1 MDRRKFMLSSAIL
14 PVVGLGGCN
23 MAEIQHANLS
33 QSELE
38 DRVKAASAAF
48 YFAYPIYEY
57 AHLAQVSTR
66 AVEGRQGRL
75 NSIGHRKTLTDH
87 TARGVTMP
95 NNDTLFSSGFMDLSA
110 GPMQV
115 YVPESLDRY
124 YSLTF
129 MDVMTDNVACL
140 GTRASGGREGLYWIC
155 GPIWNGDV
163 PDGVSLIRMTTNDAW
178 AVGRILVTGPDD
190 AEAAHALQRQITVE
204 PVASENLARPY
215 IAKAPKEFDAKT
227 FLDVVNEMIRR
238 TPEPSGE
245 LARWLR
251 FASVGL
257 GSDGPVSSDLLAVW
271 ESVIQSGLAELKH
284 IFEFSEGEIEGWTY
298 PVDGVGNFGEQDLL
312 RAAIALGGLGALE
325 QSEAMYFMARSDSN
339 GETLMGQYAYRWRLP
354 SEGVPVDGFW
364 SLTMYEADDQG
375 RFFLVD
381 NPIGRYSIGDRSSDF
396 VRNADGSVDILIQ
409 RDAPAGDMTRNWL
422 PAPSGEMRLAFRAYI
437 PGEPIQNGRWRAP
450 PVRRVS

>member
-1 MDRRKFMLSSAIL
+1 MDRRKFVLASAIL
-14 PVVGLGGCN
+14 PVVSLGGCN
-23 MAEIQHANLS
+23 MTKEQHTNLS
-33 QSELE
+33 QGELE
-38 DRVKAASAAF
+38 DRVEAVSAAF

-66 AVEGRQGRL
+66 ALEGQQGRL
-75 NSIGHRKTLTDH
+75 NSIGHRKALTDH
-87 TARGVTMP
+87 TARVVTMP

-115 YVPESLDRY
+115 RVPESLDRY

-129 MDVMTDNVACL
+129 MDVMTDNIHCL

-155 GPIWNGDV
+155 GPSWKGDV
-163 PDGVSLIRMTTNDAW
+163 PGGVSLIRMTTDDAW

-204 PVASENLARPY
+204 PVASENLARPF
-215 IAKAPKEFDAKT
+215 IAKAPKEFDAKI

-245 LARWLR
+245 LARWSR

-257 GSDGPVSSDLLAVW
+257 GSDGPVSSDLLGVW
-271 ESVIQSGLAELKH
+271 EGVIQSGLAEMKST
-284 IFEFSEGEIEGWTY
+284 FEFSDSEIEGWTY
-298 PVDGVGNFGEQDLL
+298 PVVGLGRFGEQDLL

-325 QSEAMYFMARSDSN
+325 QSEAMYFMARSDSD
-339 GETLMGQYAYRWRLP
+339 GDMLTGKHAYRWRLP
-354 SEGVPVDGFW
+354 SDGVPVDGFW
-364 SLTMYEADDQG
+364 SLTMYEADGEG

-381 NPIGRYSIGDRSSDF
+381 NSIVRYSIGDRSSDF
-396 VRNADGSVDILIQ
+396 VRNEDGSVDILIQ
-409 RDAPAGDMTRNWL
+409 TDEPVGEMKRNWL
-422 PAPSGEMRLAFRAYI
+422 PAPPGEMCLALRAYI
-437 PGEPIQNGRWRAP
+437 PGAPIRNGNWRAP
-450 PVRRVS
+450 PVQRVG

>member
-1 MDRRKFMLSSAIL
+1 MS
-14 PVVGLGGCN
+14 
-23 MAEIQHANLS
+23 EIQHANLS
-33 QSELE
+33 QGETE
-38 DRVKAASAAF
+38 DRVKAVSDAF

-57 AHLAQVSTR
+57 AQLAQLSAR

-115 YVPESLDRY
+115 HVPESLDRY

-129 MDVMTDNVACL
+129 MDVLTDNVACL

-155 GPIWNGDV
+155 GPSWSGDV
-163 PDGVSLIRMTTNDAW
+163 PGGVSLIRMTTNDAW

-204 PVASENLARPY
+204 PVEGKNLARPF
-215 IAKAPKEFDAKT
+215 ITKAPKEFDAQT
-227 FLDVVNEMIRR
+227 FLEVVNEMIGR

-245 LARWLR
+245 SARWPR
-251 FASVGL
+251 FASVGI
-257 GSDGPVSSDLLAVW
+257 GSEEPISRDLLAVW
-271 ESVIQSGLAELKH
+271 EGVIQSGLAELKR
-284 IFEFSEGEIEGWTY
+284 IFEFSEREIEGWMY
-298 PVDGVGNFGEQDLL
+298 PMDGVGSFGEQDVL
-312 RAAIALGGLGALE
+312 RSAVALGGLGALE
-325 QSEAMYFMARSDSN
+325 QSEAMYFMARSDSD
-339 GETLMGQYAYRWRLP
+339 GDTLTGQHAYRWRLP

-364 SLTMYEADDQG
+364 SLTMYEADGQG

-381 NPIGRYSIGDRSSDF
+381 NPIGCYSIGDRSSDF

-409 RDAPAGDMTRNWL
+409 KDAPAGDMPRNWL

-450 PVRRVS
+450 PVLRVS